1 MDRYA
6 HRLHDWLESSEF
18 GFHVRLAAHIGALT
32 RDSVGDR
39 APTRKRRNS
48 REAFVRWWTQPVD
61 PSRVVLPG
69 PLHGPQQ
76 WAARYYFYPWRV
88 KREAKRADLVHVLDH
103 SYAHMIET
111 AGRCPV
117 VVTVHDLMPVVV
129 LRSPTETW
137 REGWREGVR
146 TRFLRQA
153 LKALRQ
159 ADAYIVGTH
168 WLKHELA
175 TWLGNDKNIFVVPFG
190 VDRAFYGESTVAR
203 ERGRRGRGGR
213 RPRSGRLHACDRA
226 PRRSR
231 RARRADPARL
241 GARAPVYVAED
252 RAVDRGGVQ
261 TPVLGIA
268 PAPLWRLLFR
278 GCRPSRQHL
287 TNQFDILLVLRP
299 PSRLFRPHDVLEP
312 SSEKVIAVDGEMDRV
327 AREVLVACRA
337 RGLECQVQPSRFRH
351 QVPHIRPRQH
361 LRTAI
366 ESQPLGYC
374 VRVDTSIELAQCSG
388 QTLQV
393 AGVARRGDVGVV
405 CGSREALEA
414 RRESANQHEVHAVT
428 DQGGEEL
435 LEIERRDGRNGL
447 RHVAPDARTCSR
459 SRPPAGAAPGSSRG
473 CGAHHPACATP
484 RRPAARAAP
493 RGRSPQPRA
502 GA

>member
-1 MDRYA
+1 MSTVLLVPDLPLERWAAMDKYA

-61 PSRVVLPG
+61 PSRLVLPG

-175 TWLGNDKNIFVVPFG
+175 TWLGNDKNIHVVPFG
-190 VDRAFYGESTVAR
+190 VDRAFFSESPVAGARERWRRDWRIPEDAFVVLHVGSTVDRKNVPLVIQTVAR
-203 ERGRRGRGGR
+203 LRTQTDAYLLQVGGR
-213 RPRSGRLHACDRA
+213 FTAEQEQLIDRLDLRKYVCSVAAADETTL
-226 PRRSR
+226 R
-231 RARRADPARL
+231 RAYRVADVLLFPSLYEGFGFPVLEAFAAGLPVVTSGAGGLKEVGGDAAIVVEGRDPA
-241 GARAPVYVAED
+241 AYVQALEQLSED
-252 RAVDRGGVQ
+252 DDRRED
-261 TPVLGIA
+261 LI
-268 PAPLWRLLFR
+268 
-278 GCRPSRQHL
+278 
-287 TNQFDILLVLRP
+287 
-299 PSRLFRPHDVLEP
+299 
-312 SSEKVIAVDGEMDRV
+312 EKGWS
-327 AREVLVACRA
+327 RA
-337 RGLECQVQPSRFRH
+337 RHFTWQKTAESTAKVYRE
-351 QVPHIRPRQH
+351 H
-361 LRTAI
+361 LRA
-366 ESQPLGYC
+366 
-374 VRVDTSIELAQCSG
+374 
-388 QTLQV
+388 
-393 AGVARRGDVGVV
+393 
-405 CGSREALEA
+405 
-414 RRESANQHEVHAVT
+414 
-428 DQGGEEL
+428 
-435 LEIERRDGRNGL
+435 
-447 RHVAPDARTCSR
+447 
-459 SRPPAGAAPGSSRG
+459 
-473 CGAHHPACATP
+473 
-484 RRPAARAAP
+484 
-493 RGRSPQPRA
+493 
-502 GA
+502 